1 MKCCRICG
9 SISILGEKEGICQ
22 MAESSTFC
30 GYDGRNTDAQICK
43 TVFADDSGF
52 PDIDH
57 ICSLPIG
64 LKIVTIL
71 AVKTAYSLGKYKG

>member
-22 MAESSTFC
+22 MAESGTFC

-64 LKIVTIL
+64 LKIKIVTIL
-71 AVKTAYSLGKYKG
+71 AVKTV